1 MSFIQLKS
9 VGRQFGQRWVLKDLS
24 FSLNA
29 GEFVAIVGESGC
41 GKSTLLNILAG
52 LDPPSCGE
60 IWIGNQRIDTMNE
73 SQRTVLRA
81 QKIGFVFQAFHL
93 LNHLN
98 AWQNVALPLLLA
110 NQPIHRAQ
118 GQAEHLLSE
127 LGLAHCLNASIPTL
141 SGGEQQRVALAR
153 ALVHRPNL
161 VLADEPTGNLD
172 PSSALPA
179 LQLLKAQ
186 AKDHGAAVLMVTH
199 SEQAA
204 AIADR
209 VVRLTNGQLR

>member
-24 FSLNA
+24 FAVEA

-41 GKSTLLNILAG
+41 GKSTLLNVLAG
-52 LDPPSCGE
+52 LDPPNCGE
-60 IWIGNQRIDTMNE
+60 IWVGNQRIDNMDE
-73 SQRTVLRA
+73 AQRTILRA

-110 NQPIHRAQ
+110 NQPIYKAQ
-118 GQAEHLLSE
+118 VQAEQLLTS

-153 ALVHRPNL
+153 ALVHRPAL

-172 PSSALPA
+172 PASALPA
-179 LQLLKAQ
+179 LELLKAQ
-186 AKDHGAAVLMVTH
+186 AKDHQAAVLMVTH

-209 VVRLTNGQLR
+209 VVHLKNGQLH